1 MANLHN
7 SQEKVHRYPLTAGI
21 LENGEMEKWFGVIS
35 KEADDPV
42 FQHFPN
48 VPFTIFPI
56 VGER

>member
-1 MANLHN
+1 
-7 SQEKVHRYPLTAGI
+7 
-21 LENGEMEKWFGVIS
+21 MEKWFGVIS